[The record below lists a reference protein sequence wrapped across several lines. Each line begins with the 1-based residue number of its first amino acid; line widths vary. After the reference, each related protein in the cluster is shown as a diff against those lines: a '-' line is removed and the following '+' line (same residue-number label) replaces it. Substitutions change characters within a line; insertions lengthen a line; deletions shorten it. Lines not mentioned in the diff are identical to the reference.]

1 MSVMDIHD
9 ITKMLPHSYPFLLLD
24 RVEHIEDGVSITGYK
39 NITFNEPCFTGHF
52 PERPIMPGV
61 MIIEALAQLSGILAM
76 RALPDAQNNIFF
88 LAGVNQAKFKKI
100 VIPGDKL
107 QLHSVVTKQKSKI
120 WKFACQATV
129 DGALACSAE
138 IMIAK
143 E

>member
-1 MSVMDIHD
+1 MSVMDIQD

-24 RVEHIEDGVSITGYK
+24 RVEQIEDGVSITGYK

-52 PERPIMPGV
+52 PGRPIMPGV

-76 RALPDAQNNIFF
+76 RALPEAQDNIFF

-107 QLHSVVTKQKSKI
+107 ELHSLVTKQKSKI
-120 WKFACQATV
+120 WKFTCQATV
-129 DGALACSAE
+129 DTAIACSAE